1 MILARYILRFHVG
14 PFLFGTLTVMFIFLM
29 QFLIVNI
36 DKLLGKGLEPT
47 LIVQVII
54 YSLAW
59 MVVLAVPMGVLFS
72 TLMAF
77 GNMAAAHETTI
88 IKSSGISLVKMMLP
102 VIICGVGLFYG
113 MYRFNNDVLP
123 DTNHA
128 FKVLMQ
134 DIQKK
139 KPTFAIEQGQFS
151 TQLEGFT
158 ILSRKTDST
167 GRLYGMTVY
176 DYQSPTRT
184 NVLTADT
191 GTVRFSADFSKVILD
206 LTSGEIHQV
215 NKVNRGDY
223 RHITFSRHQVV
234 IEARDFVFE
243 RSENGAFSRGD
254 REMNIAAMTE
264 QRSQALSN
272 VRRFD
277 SLITNELKKYAQT
290 KTSSLTLPSVDNESE
305 LKSFVARQSEG
316 LKTTVESYLFQKND
330 YVRQANQYEVEIH
343 KKYAIPMACL
353 LLVFV
358 GAPLGV
364 ATRRG
369 NFGISAAISL
379 GFYIFYWA
387 MLIMGEKL
395 ADRNHVSPAVGMWG
409 GNVIIAVVGLLL
421 TLRAN
426 YESLPFRWFTLFKRK

>member
-1 MILARYILRFHVG
+1 MLLARYILRFHVG

-36 DKLLGKGLEPT
+36 DKLLGKGLEPL
-47 LIVQVII
+47 LIIQVIL

-77 GNMAAAHETTI
+77 GNMAAAQEITI
-88 IKSSGISLVKMMLP
+88 IKSGGVSLLKMMLP
-102 VIICGVGLFYG
+102 VVLCGLVLFYG
-113 MYRFNNDVLP
+113 MYRFNNDILP

-134 DIQKK
+134 DIQRK
-139 KPTFAIEQGQFS
+139 KPTFAIDQGQFS

-158 ILSRKTDST
+158 ILSRKSDST

-176 DYQSPTRT
+176 DYQNPART

-191 GTVRFSADFSKVILD
+191 GVVRFSDDYSKVILE

-254 REMNIAAMTE
+254 REMNIAAMQE
-264 QRSQALSN
+264 QRSQSLSN

-277 SLITNELKKYAQT
+277 SLIKIELKKYSEG
-290 KTSSLTLPSVDNESE
+290 KGGKLSLPSIDNESE
-305 LKSFVARQSEG
+305 LKKFIGQSEG
-316 LKTTVESYLFQKND
+316 LRASVETYIYQKND

-343 KKYAIPMACL
+343 KKYAIPMACF

-364 ATRRG
+364 STKRG

-395 ADRNHVSPAVGMWG
+395 ADRDHVSPAVGMWG
-409 GNVIIAVVGLLL
+409 GNVIIALVGIAL

-426 YESLPFRWFTLFKRK
+426 YESLSFRIWRK

>member
-1 MILARYILRFHVG
+1 MLLARYILRFHIG
-14 PFLFGTLTVMFIFLM
+14 PFLFGTLTVLFIFLM

-36 DKLLGKGLEPT
+36 DKLLGKGLEPF
-47 LIVQVII
+47 LIIQVIL

-77 GNMAAAHETTI
+77 GNMAAAQEITI
-88 IKSSGISLVKMMLP
+88 IKSGGVSLLKMMFP
-102 VIICGVGLFYG
+102 VVLCGLALFYG
-113 MYRFNNDVLP
+113 MYRFNNDILP

-134 DIQKK
+134 DIQRK

-158 ILSRKTDST
+158 ILSRKSDST

-176 DYQSPTRT
+176 DYQNPSRT

-191 GTVRFSADFSKVILD
+191 GIVRFSDDFSKVILE
-206 LTSGEIHQV
+206 LSSGEIHQV
-215 NKVNRGDY
+215 NKINRGDY
-223 RHITFSRHQVV
+223 RHITFSHHQVV

-243 RSENGAFSRGD
+243 HSENGAFSRGD
-254 REMNIAAMTE
+254 REMNINAMQV
-264 QRSQALSN
+264 QREQALSN

-277 SLITNELKKYAQT
+277 SLIKAELKKYSEG
-290 KTSSLTLPSVDNESE
+290 KGGELPLPSIDNEAE
-305 LKSFVARQSEG
+305 LKKFIGQSEG
-316 LKTTVESYLFQKND
+316 LRASVETYIYQKND

-343 KKYAIPMACL
+343 KKYAIPMACF

-358 GAPLGV
+358 GVPLGV
-364 ATRRG
+364 TTRRG

-395 ADRNHVSPAVGMWG
+395 ADRDHVSPAVGMWG
-409 GNVIIAVVGLLL
+409 GNVIIAIVGIAL

-426 YESLPFRWFTLFKRK
+426 YESLSFRFWRR

>member
-1 MILARYILRFHVG
+1 MLLARYILRFHVG

-36 DKLLGKGLEPT
+36 DKLLGKGLEPL
-47 LIVQVII
+47 LIIQVIL

-77 GNMAAAHETTI
+77 GNMAAAQEITI
-88 IKSSGISLVKMMLP
+88 IKSGGVSLLKMMLP
-102 VIICGVGLFYG
+102 VVLCGLVLFYG
-113 MYRFNNDVLP
+113 MYRFNNDILP

-134 DIQKK
+134 DIQRK
-139 KPTFAIEQGQFS
+139 KPTFAIDQGQFS

-158 ILSRKTDST
+158 ILSRKSDST

-176 DYQSPTRT
+176 DYQNPART

-191 GTVRFSADFSKVILD
+191 GVVRFSDDYSKVILE

-254 REMNIAAMTE
+254 REMNIAAMQE
-264 QRSQALSN
+264 QRSQSLSN

-277 SLITNELKKYAQT
+277 SLIKIELKKYSEG
-290 KTSSLTLPSVDNESE
+290 KGGELPLPSIDNESE
-305 LKSFVARQSEG
+305 LKKFIGQSAG
-316 LKTTVESYLFQKND
+316 LRASVETYIYQKND

-343 KKYAIPMACL
+343 KKYAIPMACF

-364 ATRRG
+364 STKRG

-395 ADRNHVSPAVGMWG
+395 ADRDHVSPAVGMWG
-409 GNVIIAVVGLLL
+409 GNVIIALVGIAL

-426 YESLPFRWFTLFKRK
+426 YESLSFRFWRK